1 MGGQGEKL
9 EMVDIQAKRQRKG
22 KQTGMILKKAE
33 GEKKEGKVRMQN
45 KMSCSFSLLSPMPE
59 N

>member
-22 KQTGMILKKAE
+22 KQAGMILKKAE
-33 GEKKEGKVRMQN
+33 GEKKGKKERSECRT
-45 KMSCSFSLLSPMPE
+45 K
-59 N
+59 